1 LFGGEHNLSQFS
13 FLKNDAGDKSRPD
26 GRVPAVSNC
35 SPRTFHRTHRGGNA
49 ALLYLQN
56 KMFCLSSNQE
66 AHVLHKTLIAR
77 AAAAALGCLPMATT
91 ALAAHGHGGSGGHGG
106 GGHVAGHGGGAHY
119 ARGGGGRYYGG
130 GYSSGPIYDSSA
142 GYGYSYGYGPGYG
155 YGGCPGYGI
164 PLVGRVINGV
174 LGGYGPY

>member
-1 LFGGEHNLSQFS
+1 MAECRLYQTAHH
-13 FLKNDAGDKSRPD
+13 
-26 GRVPAVSNC
+26 GRFTAPIVLPKHANVSAFPATI
-35 SPRTFHRTHRGGNA
+35 RGNA
-49 ALLYLQN
+49 ASLYPQN

-66 AHVLHKTLIAR
+66 AHVPHKTLIAL
-77 AAAAALGCLPMATT
+77 AAATALGCLPMATT

-119 ARGGGGRYYGG
+119 ARGGGRYYGG
-130 GYSSGPIYDSSA
+130 GYSSGPIYDSCA

-155 YGGCPGYGI
+155 YGGCPGYDV